1 MLGNVPNPMLA
12 VVISFFLPGI
22 GSIYAGKTMMGA
34 IIFFVAVISW
44 AAIYFVGA
52 IAFILYVVAW
62 LYGLYDAYSAAT
74 TMN

>member
-34 IIFFVAVISW
+34 IIFIVALISW
-44 AAIYFVGA
+44 LAIYFVGTV
-52 IAFILYVVAW
+52 AFILFVVAW
-62 LYGLYDAYSAAT
+62 LFGLYDAYSAAK
-74 TMN
+74 TMG